1 MKSSRSPHEL
11 IDPTSTPEADLLA
24 ELTAL
29 PRRAPSARGRLRTS
43 AAIALAAVSVF
54 AYHAALVAATLFFL
68 GSAATTFRS
77 IGSTPS
83 WGLTVLLGS
92 AYVFAGWGALF
103 VFIKPWLGPKY
114 RTVSLYPMDREREP
128 RFFAFV
134 DAIADHIGA
143 AHPDSIR
150 LSLDVEAAVHR
161 ERIGEQGERG
171 RVLTI
176 GLPLL
181 RGISLPTW
189 AGIVAH
195 ELGHFATRRARAG
208 ARLLH
213 FYHEEFCGSLERPDA
228 WDEALARLGRQHP
241 WGIVRVKA
249 RVLRLFVV
257 VGRGLQSFCAFLA
270 APSMRLLAR
279 RMEFEADAVQTQLCG
294 RDSIERT
301 ALEIARVTIAQARA
315 LSDLDQLWLTGR
327 LCDDLSALIAH
338 SANELRDE
346 EEPIDLLDWDA
357 FRRSPDHPS
366 LERRIAAARLA
377 GAGNTGWGAP
387 RDPSHDRTRADALL
401 SNATSVGVSL
411 SARYYQHSM
420 ASQIEPKF
428 RLSAE
433 RLATE
438 LDEERR
444 AREAIIDV
452 VGALPLDTYE
462 LFLREPS
469 RETPDLEAARDAWYA
484 QVEAAIPVLARREEA
499 EGRVL
504 QSSWGLVLQRAG
516 VDVPARA
523 LDLPTTDPDGL
534 EEIRSEAEIEVE
546 ATDLAL
552 EPLADALARYW
563 RAHPEPAAEAR
574 AQAAAAEDRYRAASD
589 ALVATWPR
597 VRRLR
602 RNYRLARAIH
612 DLAPGLTN
620 DAVDRTRHEL
630 EETLRLDMEALLASL
645 TEVEF
650 PFPHAKAN
658 LSIAQYLDY
667 HPWEDSNSARTF
679 ERADRLGPR
688 LYSLQERLLAHRWW
702 LRAGSES
709 SSFESNHASR
719 EVTQEA

>member
-1 MKSSRSPHEL
+1 M
-11 IDPTSTPEADLLA
+11 
-24 ELTAL
+24 
-29 PRRAPSARGRLRTS
+29 RTS
-43 AAIALAAVSVF
+43 AAIAFAAVSVF
-54 AYHAALVAATLFFL
+54 AYHAVLVAATLYLL
-68 GSAATTFRS
+68 GNAANTFRS
-77 IGSTPS
+77 IGSTAS
-83 WGLTVLLGS
+83 WGVTVLLGS
-92 AYVFAGWGALF
+92 AYLFAGWGTLF

-114 RTVSLYPMDREREP
+114 RTVSLYPLDRDREP

-134 DAIADHIGA
+134 DAIADHVGA
-143 AHPDSIR
+143 ARPDAIR
-150 LSLDVEAAVHR
+150 LSLDIEAAVHR

-195 ELGHFATRRARAG
+195 ELGHFATRRSRIG

-213 FYHEEFCGSLERPDA
+213 FYHEEFCGALEQPDA
-228 WDEALARLGRQHP
+228 WDEAFARLGRQHP
-241 WGIVRVKA
+241 WWIVRVKA
-249 RVLRLFVV
+249 RALRLFVV
-257 VGRGLQSFCAFLA
+257 AGRGLQSLFAFFA

-279 RMEFEADAVQTQLCG
+279 RLEFEADAIQTQLCG

-301 ALEIARVTIAQARA
+301 ALEIARVTIAQARV
-315 LSDLDQLWLTGR
+315 LSDVDQLWLTGR

-338 SANELRDE
+338 RANELRDE

-357 FRRSPDHPS
+357 SRRSPDHPA

-377 GAGNTGWGAP
+377 GVGDTGWGAP
-387 RDPSHDRTRADALL
+387 RDPSHERTRADALL
-401 SNATSVGVSL
+401 SNAASVGVSL

-462 LFLREPS
+462 LFLRG
-469 RETPDLEAARDAWYA
+469 TDDATLDLDEARDAWFA
-484 QVEAAIPVLARREEA
+484 QVDAAIPILARREDA

-523 LDLPTTDPDGL
+523 LDLPTTDPEGL
-534 EEIRSEAEIEVE
+534 DEIRSEAEIEVE

-552 EPLADALARYW
+552 EPLADALAHYW
-563 RAHPEPAAEAR
+563 RAHLDPATEANEGSPT
-574 AQAAAAEDRYRAASD
+574 AEDRYRAASD

-612 DLAPGLTN
+612 DLAPGLTS
-620 DAVDRTRHEL
+620 DTVDRTRHDL
-630 EETLRLDMEALLASL
+630 EETLRLDMEALLAAL
-645 TEVEF
+645 TDVEF
-650 PFPHAKAN
+650 PFPHAKPG

-667 HPWEDSNSARTF
+667 HPWEDSNSARTI

-702 LRAGSES
+702 LRAGGAAEQ
-709 SSFESNHASR
+709 ASP
-719 EVTQEA
+719 EAIERRDTATTPTA